1 MYAVRFMSKLVVT
14 ILEQNVRVRRREQLT
29 CRANGLKKTL
39 QQIIEHT
46 EKRKATVSI
55 SFLLQL
61 WEMTRMS
68 GTIFFTS
75 EMPWSYR
82 RTN

>member
-1 MYAVRFMSKLVVT
+1 MISVISGQKHFISCLICQNMALMYAVRFMSKLVVT

-61 WEMTRMS
+61 
-68 GTIFFTS
+68 
-75 EMPWSYR
+75 
-82 RTN
+82 